1 MQKRWYELSPDVCI
15 VISKIEL
22 SHEAARIHYAK
33 QILLELQKAGYK
45 VDRQLYLN
53 KIRTYQMRRW
63 YDKNRYL
70 FMAFEYLKDATEDI
84 QHVVIKNIIASM
96 NNNGSVAA

>member
-22 SHEAARIHYAK
+22 SHESARNRYAK

-45 VDRQLYLN
+45 VDRQIYLN
-53 KIRTYQMRRW
+53 KIRNYQMRRW
-63 YDKNRYL
+63 YDGNKYL
-70 FMAFEYLKDATEDI
+70 FMAFEYLKDADEEI
-84 QHVVIKNIIASM
+84 QKTVVKNIITTM
-96 NNNGSVAA
+96 NNSYVAA